1 MKTEIVVSYET
12 EDGEWHKTSTV
23 VDGAINLRGNKPIRM
38 YDINK
43 KCLEVLINN
52 KVEKYVNYRM
62 DHFGEV
68 D

>member
-1 MKTEIVVSYET
+1 MKTEIVVLYET

-23 VDGAINLRGNKPIRM
+23 EDGAINFRGNKPVRM
-38 YDINK
+38 CDIKK
-43 KCLEVLINN
+43 KCLEVLIKN
-52 KVEKYVNYRM
+52 KIEGYVDYRL